1 MPVQITPIV
10 SATPVIVEAVAPKTY
25 DSWFLKNFQL
35 YSTPQRTFNA
45 KVLWSLGKLNVD
57 GTSELSATTGFCFL
71 ENILADTI
79 LAENPEIAAVLPQF
93 LAALEAVSRR
103 KNAIS

>member
-10 SATPVIVEAVAPKTY
+10 SATPVVVEAVTAKTY
-25 DSWFLKNFQL
+25 DTWFLKDFQL

-45 KVLWSLGKLNVD
+45 KVLWSLGKINDD
-57 GTSELSATTGFCFL
+57 GSADLSTKTGFCFL
-71 ENILADTI
+71 ENILADTV
-79 LAENPEIAAVLPQF
+79 LAENPEIAAILPQF